1 VRQHASGVPEGP
13 DAGFIA
19 EEIHAHVTG
28 GLSLQRRP
36 VVNRPRIHGLPVL
49 HPPALAQYQLRASG
63 TLPRDT
69 VLAPELLLDRVDG
82 GASGWEVQDLC
93 THESALGDGQT
104 RRETPQRLRRRVSR
118 PFRYVP
124 VLVAG
129 TRTWVQG
136 AGAADPLAST
146 ARLAA
151 AEIARVTELQLAEV
165 TFKAV
170 EGEDSLEVARVDS
183 NPQRFDS
190 ASVVAEAADA
200 LLDLLIAA

>member
-13 DAGFIA
+13 DAGFIS

-28 GLSLQRRP
+28 GLSLLRRP
-36 VVNRPRIHGLPVL
+36 VVNRPRIRGLPVL
-49 HPPALAQYQLRASG
+49 HPPALAQYRLRASG
-63 TLPRDT
+63 MLPRGT

-82 GASGWEVQDLC
+82 GASGWEVQDLG
-93 THESALGDGQT
+93 THESALGDERT

-118 PFRYVP
+118 PFRYLP

-136 AGAADPLAST
+136 GGAADPLAST
-146 ARLAA
+146 ARRAA
-151 AEIARVTELQLAEV
+151 AEIAGATGLQLAEV
-165 TFKAV
+165 TFKAI
-170 EGEDSLEVARVDS
+170 EGEASLEVARVDS

-190 ASVVAEAADA
+190 VSVAGEAADA
-200 LLDLLIAA
+200 LLKLLIAS

>member
-1 VRQHASGVPEGP
+1 
-13 DAGFIA
+13 
-19 EEIHAHVTG
+19 
-28 GLSLQRRP
+28 
-36 VVNRPRIHGLPVL
+36 VL